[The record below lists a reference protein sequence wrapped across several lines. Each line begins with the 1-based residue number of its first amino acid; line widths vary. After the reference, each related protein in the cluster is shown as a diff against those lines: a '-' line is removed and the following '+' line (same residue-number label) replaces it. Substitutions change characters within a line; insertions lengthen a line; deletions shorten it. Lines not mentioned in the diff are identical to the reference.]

1 MYLEQKLYH
10 YLDRL
15 KERYPVVAFIVDVI
29 EVYLDRRVSRSAAE
43 LAYYL
48 LMTVFP
54 MLIMVVAAVGKLPLD
69 PETVIS
75 FVRSIIPAQSLN
87 LFSDYITYVLSHQS
101 TALFVAGLIMSITA
115 SSAAFRG
122 LLSISAEIYGRRT
135 FRGVWYLLTSLIFS
149 VLLLV
154 MVYLS
159 LIVVLTGN
167 WFFAWFQKH
176 FSLWLP
182 ANLRWI
188 RVIILFGVAL
198 LVLALLYRITAPL
211 GQQRPPVLKGA
222 TLTAILLAAASVLF
236 SLFISLSTR
245 YSTVYGS
252 LASFIIL
259 MIWLYLCGNIL
270 ILGNVFN
277 YVWWRRKQGLP
288 VQFLLEKRL

>member
-1 MYLEQKLYH
+1 MHLEQKLYQ

-48 LMTVFP
+48 LMSLFP
-54 MLIMVVAAVGKLPLD
+54 MLIMVVAAVGKLPVD
-69 PETVIS
+69 PETVIA
-75 FVRSIIPAQSLN
+75 FVKSIIPAQSLE

-101 TALFVAGLIMSITA
+101 TALFVAGLVMSITA

-154 MVYLS
+154 MVYVS
-159 LIVVLTGN
+159 LFVVLTGN
-167 WFFAWFQKH
+167 WFFTWVQRR
-176 FSLWLP
+176 FSMWLP

-188 RVIILFGVAL
+188 RVIVLFGVAL

-211 GQQRPPVLKGA
+211 GHQKPPVLRGA
-222 TLTAILLAAASVLF
+222 ILIAILLSGASSLF
-236 SLFISLSTR
+236 SFFISLSTR

-252 LASFIIL
+252 LASVIIL
-259 MIWLYLCGNIL
+259 MLWLYLCGNIV
-270 ILGNVFN
+270 ILGNVLN

-288 VQFLLEKRL
+288 VRFLLEKRL